1 MVVATQ
7 KITGRRNLWFERLM
21 AIAAVVNLG
30 LVLFDLS
37 YIKGRGLYLRYLP
50 SLTQVYDPIKGIE
63 PHRETQQYLNTVN
76 ALKEQVSQTGLRS
89 LNTENL
95 LEKLRRLSVEMIEN
109 NPFEV
114 ASKTGT
120 LEKIKNRMRDR
131 VGKESSREAFG
142 TFWSQAYLST
152 YGWQREISFFNRQI
166 QPLIQTNYYRH
177 VGENGEFIDY
187 FWLIDLPF
195 IILFSVEFLARTWT
209 LRRRHASF
217 SWIDAIMWRWYDV
230 FLLLPFWR
238 WLRVISVLVR
248 LDQAKLL
255 NLHPVRQQIHRGVVA
270 NFAEELT
277 EIVVVR
283 VINQIQDSI
292 RSGEVTRWLFQSDKR
307 RSYIDINNINEME
320 AIASMM
326 VQLVVYQV
334 LPKIQPDIV
343 AILRHNIE
351 SVISQSP
358 MYRGVQNLPGL
369 GNLPTELSDHLAIQV
384 TQSVYN
390 ALVAAV
396 EDPVGAKLSSQLVEH
411 FSAALGSEMQK
422 KHTLGEIQALLID
435 MLEEVKLNY
444 VQRLAQEDVEQIIEE
459 TKQARLAAFANKPGG
474 KDSVLPSRKVTDAI
488 NWK

>member
-1 MVVATQ
+1 
-7 KITGRRNLWFERLM
+7 M
-21 AIAAVVNLG
+21 AIAATVNLG

-37 YIKGRGLYLRYLP
+37 YVKGRNFYLRYLP
-50 SLTQVYDPIKGIE
+50 GLTQMYDPIKGIE

-76 ALKEQVSQTGLRS
+76 ELKEQVSQTGLQS
-89 LNTENL
+89 PAAETL
-95 LEKLRRLSVEMIEN
+95 LAQLRRLSEEMIVS

-114 ASKTGT
+114 ANKSGT

-131 VGKESSREAFG
+131 IGKESSREAFS
-142 TFWSQAYLST
+142 TFWSQPYLST
-152 YGWQREISFFNRQI
+152 YGWQQEINFFARQI
-166 QPLIQTNYYRH
+166 QPLIQTNYYRQI
-177 VGENGEFIDY
+177 GENGEFIDA

-195 IILFSVEFLARTWT
+195 IILFGVEFLARTWT
-209 LRRRHASF
+209 IHRRHASF
-217 SWIDAIMWRWYDV
+217 SWTDAMLWRWYDI

-238 WLRVISVLVR
+238 WLRVIPVLIR
-248 LDQAKLL
+248 LDQARLL
-255 NLHPVRQQIHRGVVA
+255 NLHPVRQQIHRGIIA

-277 EIVVVR
+277 EIVVIR
-283 VINQIQDSI
+283 VINQLQGSI
-292 RSGEVTRWLFQSDKR
+292 RSGEVTRWLFQSASR
-307 RSYIDINNINEME
+307 RPYIDINNINEVE
-320 AIASMM
+320 AIAGML

-351 SVISQSP
+351 SVLSESP
-358 MYRGVQNLPGL
+358 IYRSVQNLPGL
-369 GNLPTELSDHLAIQV
+369 GNLPTELTEQLATQV

-411 FSAALGSEMQK
+411 LSEALGSELQK
-422 KHTLGEIQALLID
+422 QHTLQEIQALLID

-444 VQRLAQEDVEQIIEE
+444 VQRLAQEDVEQILEQ
-459 TKQARLAAFANKPGG
+459 TRQARLKGLVDKPVG
-474 KDSVLPSRKVTDAI
+474 KDLVVPSPNVTDAI